1 MNAAKEYPTER
12 IRNVAVLGH
21 ASCGKTTLVDALCFT
36 AGMSSRKGNVAEG
49 HALTMT
55 SAEELAQGVS
65 MQLTGAFAE
74 WEGHKINFL
83 DTPGYLDFTGEALAA
98 VHAADAA
105 IVVVGATSGVEV
117 GTEKVWEYCEERGI
131 PRIVVVS
138 MMDKEHADFGSVFGA
153 VKERLADAAVPLQL
167 PIGAGDGFSG
177 AVSTLDGSAHRFQV
191 SGNRGET
198 QEAEIPGE
206 LSGEFEK
213 WNTELH
219 ETLATLDEDL
229 LDKYLEAGELT
240 ADEAFQALGQGVRTL
255 EVVPVLPL
263 AASSGAGTRVLL
275 DQIIGLFPNPAAAVP
290 WTAAEEG
297 EEPVELTASDDEPF
311 TAFVFKTVSEPHV
324 GNLTLFRV
332 CSGSVQ
338 NGAQVTNPTRDSQE
352 KLNHLS
358 VPLGKDRPEVS
369 VLHAGDIGVV
379 AKLRETRTNDTLG
392 EPKRGLRVKG
402 IHFPL
407 PEVRL
412 AVRGKTRND
421 DDKLGEALVA
431 LHREDP
437 CFQSAYEPELRQTI
451 IRGMGE
457 LHLDV
462 QLERMSRK
470 YGVQVETE
478 RPRIAYRETITRKGE
493 AHGRHK
499 KQSGGRGQFGDCWIR
514 IEPLAPGEGGYEFVN
529 SIKGGVIPGRFIPSV
544 DRGIREAAEKGILAG
559 YRAVDFRAECYDGS
573 YHNVDSSDIAFQL
586 AGALAFRKAAEAAGP
601 TILEPIMAIEVTTP
615 EAYMGDIMADV
626 SQRRGKV
633 LGIDSK
639 AGRTVIRAR
648 IPQAEL
654 YKYAAALRAMTH
666 GRAHHARELV
676 AYEPVPGFEQAR
688 IISEVN
694 EED

>member
-1 MNAAKEYPTER
+1 MTAAKQYPTER

-21 ASCGKTTLVDALCFT
+21 ASAGKTTLVDALCYT
-36 AGMSSRKGNVAEG
+36 AGMTFRKGNVAEG

-74 WEGHKINFL
+74 WEGHKINLL

-105 IVVVGATSGVEV
+105 IIVVGATSGVEV

-138 MMDKEHADFGSVFGA
+138 MMDKEHADFGGVFQA
-153 VKERLADAAVPLQL
+153 VRERLTATAVPLQL
-167 PIGAGDGFSG
+167 PIGAGDSFSG
-177 AVSTLDGSAHRFQV
+177 AVSTLDGSAHRFQA
-191 SGNRGET
+191 SGSRGEFE
-198 QEAEIPGE
+198 EAEVPGE
-206 LSGEFEK
+206 LSGELEE

-219 ETLATLDEDL
+219 ETLATLDEEL
-229 LDKYLEAGELT
+229 LDRYLEEGEL
-240 ADEAFQALGQGVRTL
+240 APDVAFEALGQAVRTL

-263 AASSGAGTRVLL
+263 AASTGAGTRALL
-275 DQIIGLFPNPAAAVP
+275 DQIIGLFPNPADAVP
-290 WTAAEEG
+290 HTAAGEG
-297 EEPVELTASDDEPF
+297 EEPVELAASDDEPF

-324 GNLTLFRV
+324 GNLSLFRV

-338 NGAQVTNPTRDSQE
+338 NGAQVTNPTRGSQE

-358 VPLGKDRPEVS
+358 VPLGKDRPEVD

-379 AKLRETRTNDTLG
+379 AKLRETRTNDTLA
-392 EPKRGLRVKG
+392 EPGRRLTVNG
-402 IHFPL
+402 IRFPL

-412 AVRGKTRND
+412 AVRGKSRHD

-437 CFQSAYEPELRQTI
+437 CFHSAYEPELRQTI

-478 RPRIAYRETITRKGE
+478 RPRIAYRETITRMAE

-514 IEPLAPGEGGYEFVN
+514 IEPLAPGDGYEFVD

-544 DRGIREAAEKGILAG
+544 ERGIREVAEKGILAG
-559 YRAVDFRAECYDGS
+559 YPAVDFRAVCYDGS

-586 AGALAFRKAAEAAGP
+586 AGALAFRKAAEDAGP
-601 TILEPIMAIEVTTP
+601 TILEPIMAVEVTTP

-633 LGIDSK
+633 QGIDSK
-639 AGRTVIRAR
+639 VGRTVIRAR

-666 GRAHHARELV
+666 ARAHHVRELV

-694 EED
+694 EGD

>member
-1 MNAAKEYPTER
+1 MTAAKPHPTER

-21 ASCGKTTLVDALCFT
+21 ASAGKTTLVDALCYT
-36 AGMSSRKGNVAEG
+36 AGMTFRKGNVAEG

-74 WEGHKINFL
+74 WEGHKINLL

-105 IVVVGATSGVEV
+105 VIVVGATSGVEV
-117 GTEKVWEYCEERGI
+117 GTEKVWEYCEERGM

-138 MMDKEHADFGSVFGA
+138 MMDKEHADFGGVFQA
-153 VKERLADAAVPLQL
+153 VRERLTATAVPLQL
-167 PIGAGDGFSG
+167 PIGAGDSFSG
-177 AVSTLDGSAHRFQV
+177 AVSTLDGSAHRFQA
-191 SGNRGET
+191 SGTRGEFE
-198 QEAEIPGE
+198 EAEVPGE
-206 LSGEFEK
+206 LSGELEE

-219 ETLATLDEDL
+219 ETLATLDEEL
-229 LDKYLEAGELT
+229 LDRYLEKGEL
-240 ADEAFQALGQGVRTL
+240 APDEAFQALGQGVRTL
-255 EVVPVLPL
+255 EVVPVVPL
-263 AASSGAGTRVLL
+263 AASSGAGTRALL
-275 DQIIGLFPNPAAAVP
+275 DQIIGLFPNPADAVP
-290 WTAAEEG
+290 HTAAG
-297 EEPVELTASDDEPF
+297 AGGEPVELAVSDDEPF

-324 GNLTLFRV
+324 GNLSLFRV

-338 NGAQVTNPTRDSQE
+338 NGAQVTNPTRGSQE

-358 VPLGKDRPEVS
+358 VPLGKDRPEVA

-379 AKLRETRTNDTLG
+379 AKLRETRTNDTLA
-392 EPKRGLRVKG
+392 EPGRDLTVDG
-402 IHFPL
+402 IRFPL
-407 PEVRL
+407 PDVRL
-412 AVRGKTRND
+412 AVRGKSRYD

-437 CFQSAYEPELRQTI
+437 CFHSAYEPELRQTI

-478 RPRIAYRETITRKGE
+478 RPRIAYRETITRTVE

-514 IEPLAPGEGGYEFVN
+514 IEPLAPGDGYEFVD

-544 DRGIREAAEKGILAG
+544 ERGIREAAEKGILAG
-559 YRAVDFRAECYDGS
+559 YPAVDFRAVCYDGS

-586 AGALAFRKAAEAAGP
+586 AGAFAFRKAAEEAGP
-601 TILEPIMAIEVTTP
+601 TILEPIMAVEVTTP

-633 LGIDSK
+633 QGIDSK
-639 AGRTVIRAR
+639 AGRTVIHAR

-666 GRAHHARELV
+666 ARAHHVRELV

-694 EED
+694 EGD